1 MESQGYTGIEEG
13 SRGSRRLR
21 VIKAIQSKA
30 IQRVSVMLNK
40 KSGTGT
46 DSAGGGSDR
55 TAPVWISSGEPLR
68 QWYAS
73 VLGQSILEALDPHLD
88 RILPRIFGYQ
98 GIQLGQL
105 SNDFDIVS
113 RAGIHRTT
121 VLDGLGAVGDPTV
134 SGDTD
139 ESAGVEA
146 DLPHG
151 VDISGDVLNLPVATD
166 IMKLAVL
173 PHTLD
178 FCHQPHQALREADRI
193 LTDDGHIVIIGFNPL
208 SGFGV
213 RHLAARWRGSIPWN
227 GQFYSRRRVTE
238 WLSVLNYRVLDS
250 ASLFVRPPVNHAW
263 ILQKTRRIE
272 KLQPW
277 IGGIGGLY
285 IIHARKETIPVT
297 PAKHSWHR
305 QRAGLQVG
313 GFARTANQNVSKS
326 VTSIVKAD
334 QKRQD

>member
-1 MESQGYTGIEEG
+1 MKFEADTD
-13 SRGSRRLR
+13 RAR
-21 VIKAIQSKA
+21 
-30 IQRVSVMLNK
+30 
-40 KSGTGT
+40 SGR
-46 DSAGGGSDR
+46 A
-55 TAPVWISSGEPLR
+55 APVWATSGEPLR

-73 VLGQSILEALDPHLD
+73 ELGQSILQELDPHLT
-88 RILPRIFGYQ
+88 RILPGIFGYQ

-105 SNDFDIVS
+105 SADFDIVS

-121 VLDGLGAVGDPTV
+121 ILGGVLAPVPDSEPDLGPDSNPDRSPGPDLAFAQTLKNATAS
-134 SGDTD
+134 SGPAGS
-139 ESAGVEA
+139 SAEYGPPGA
-146 DLPHG
+146 RG
-151 VDISGDVLNLPVATD
+151 VDISGDVLSLPVATD

-178 FCHQPHQALREADRI
+178 FCHQPHQALREADRV

-208 SGFGV
+208 SVFGV
-213 RHLAARWRGSIPWN
+213 RHVINRRGWRGSIPWN

-250 ASLFVRPPVNHAW
+250 ASFFVRPPINRGW
-263 ILQKTRRIE
+263 LLQKTRRLE
-272 KLQPW
+272 GLQPW

-305 QRAGLQVG
+305 QRAGMRVG
-313 GFARTANQNVSKS
+313 GFARTANQQVGKS
-326 VTSIVKAD
+326 VISIVKAD
-334 QKRQD
+334 KKGQD